1 MIGTNR
7 VAVRAGGRSPQG
19 IGWRRTGLALL
30 LFAVAALV
38 GCDDSKNCFPL
49 GGSCSDASG
58 FSDFFEQGLGC
69 CEGTCVQT
77 SPVPPSTTGPVTK
90 ICQ

>member
-7 VAVRAGGRSPQG
+7 VAARMGGRSRQG
-19 IGWRRTGLALL
+19 IGRTGFWLTVLM
-30 LFAVAALV
+30 FAIAALA
-38 GCDDSKNCFPL
+38 GCDESKNCFPL
-49 GGSCSDASG
+49 GGSCTDASG

-77 SPVPPSTTGPVTK
+77 SGPPVSTGVVVRL
-90 ICQ
+90 CQ

>member
-7 VAVRAGGRSPQG
+7 VAARVGGRS
-19 IGWRRTGLALL
+19 RRVTGRSGLWLTVL
-30 LFAVAALV
+30 LFAIAALA